1 MLYNKVDNNVIDND
15 KGIDMFDVNDL
26 LKQAV
31 SETDNLR
38 VGETFL
44 VKDLFKGYEWNR
56 IPRKTRLLLGSVFL
70 NAVNTDKNLNVEVFE
85 KTPSNQQKYKKK

>member
-1 MLYNKVDNNVIDND
+1 
-15 KGIDMFDVNDL
+15 MFDVNDL

-31 SETDNLR
+31 SEADNLR

-70 NAVNTDKNLNVEVFE
+70 NAVNTDKNLKVEVFE

>member
-1 MLYNKVDNNVIDND
+1 MIDNIIIDND
-15 KGIDMFDVNDL
+15 KGIDLFDVNDL

-38 VGETFL
+38 VGEIFL

-70 NAVNTDKNLNVEVFE
+70 NAVNTDNNLCFIEVA
-85 KTPSNQQKYKKK
+85 TLIVV

>member
-1 MLYNKVDNNVIDND
+1 MYNIVNNNVIDND